1 MLFMEKVK
9 NSKVISFLW
18 NNKNV
23 IFVFIFTLLIY
34 MFLGFY
40 INNGDP
46 TASYGFSHAI
56 VKGEVPYRDFN
67 TICMHFIVQY
77 FF

>member
-1 MLFMEKVK
+1 MLFMEKAK

-40 INNGDP
+40 INNGD
-46 TASYGFSHAI
+46 YYH
-56 VKGEVPYRDFN
+56 Y
-67 TICMHFIVQY
+67 
-77 FF
+77 